1 MPCLDEETILAF
13 CRGTL
18 QPSARARAEEH
29 LAACDDCRTVL
40 SVLARSSVAGDLPT
54 GSPLGSPTDVPV
66 PVAARGHVV
75 TPLGLGPEHGG
86 ADPMAPTT
94 PLDRERR
101 PSSTPPASPLQPGS
115 VVAGKYDVERV
126 LGAGGMGI
134 VVAARHRQLGQRVAL
149 KFLQPSACEVPGAVD
164 RFLRE
169 GQAAARIT
177 SEHVARVLD
186 TGVLDRGA
194 PYLVLEYLDG
204 RDLGAVVQARGK
216 LEPGEAIEY
225 VLQACEAVAEAHAL
239 GIVHRDLKPANLFLS
254 RRADGSP
261 LVKVLDFGISKIEES
276 GSRPA
281 LTSTSALMGSPRY
294 MSPEQM
300 LSAKDVDPRADVWA
314 LGVLLFELVAGRP
327 VWTADTVQG
336 LCALIATAPAPNL
349 RDFAPDAPRELASL
363 VADCLAKSRDERI
376 PSVADLALRLL
387 PIAPPRAH
395 TSIERIVRV
404 SGRTLPGAPERAPAA
419 SNALPKR
426 QMVLAFTAAVVV
438 GILGAYA
445 VHAFDAHDAV
455 SEDESTTSPR
465 PVATT
470 DPHDTPPSTLAAP
483 ATSLDAPNTAL
494 PASLAALPSEIA
506 VISPDTAAASAA
518 VDAAASP
525 ASSTLGHPPSPPPAS
540 TGTTKRATTPSRHA
554 SPAHLS
560 PRAPV
565 PPTNASPPSSA
576 TNRALSDR
584 K

>member
-1 MPCLDEETILAF
+1 M
-13 CRGTL
+13 
-18 QPSARARAEEH
+18 
-29 LAACDDCRTVL
+29 
-40 SVLARSSVAGDLPT
+40 DLPI
-54 GSPLGSPTDVPV
+54 GSPTPG
-66 PVAARGHVV
+66 AAQGHVV
-75 TPLGLGPEHGG
+75 TPLGLGPDHG

-126 LGAGGMGI
+126 LGAGGMGV

-186 TGVLDRGA
+186 TGVLDEGA
-194 PYLVLEYLDG
+194 PYLVLEYLEG
-204 RDLGAVVQARGK
+204 RDLGAVVEARGK
-216 LEPGEAIEY
+216 LDPGEAIEY

-314 LGVLLFELVAGRP
+314 LGVILFELVAGRP

-349 RDFAPDAPRELASL
+349 RDVAPDAPRELEVL
-363 VADCLAKSRDERI
+363 VADCLAKSRDDRL

-387 PIAPPRAH
+387 PIAPPRAR
-395 TSIERIVRV
+395 TSIERIVRL
-404 SGRTLPGAPERAPAA
+404 SGRTLPGAPERERA
-419 SNALPKR
+419 SSNTSSKR
-426 QMVLAFTAAVVV
+426 WTAFGFAAVALAAV
-438 GILGAYA
+438 GIFGAYA
-445 VHAFDAHDAV
+445 MHTFDARDAISPDERTKTSPLPASGESHDAPL
-455 SEDESTTSPR
+455 STLSAPTTS
-465 PVATT
+465 
-470 DPHDTPPSTLAAP
+470 LAAP
-483 ATSLDAPNTAL
+483 ASLEAPNAIV
-494 PASLAALPSEIA
+494 PASLATATSEIA
-506 VISPDTAAASAA
+506 AISPTASAA
-518 VDAAASP
+518 PVTESAALSP
-525 ASSTLGHPPSPPPAS
+525 ASSTPGHAPSPPTAS
-540 TGTTKRATTPSRHA
+540 TETTKHATTPSRRA
-554 SPAHLS
+554 SPAHAP

-565 PPTNASPPSSA
+565 PPTTTTAPSSA